1 MVGKII
7 EKTYKYNIPEP
18 RELIQMLQERLSK
31 ETLPD
36 SWETSEPWTSTIL
49 GIFNEIGRNLGYM
62 PNREYLRLDQT
73 WEIRHSDLST
83 IVLALEVEN
92 TDRVE
97 DVLDDEL
104 QKLLDVKAFLKVLIF
119 YPIVPIIM
127 QEEEATWPEIQEK
140 IRSAKI
146 RNPDERYIV
155 ITAVYVQPSSII
167 EVSACSFDSEG
178 KGEDLPSFQ
187 VKYTSKD

>member
-1 MVGKII
+1 
-7 EKTYKYNIPEP
+7 
-18 RELIQMLQERLSK
+18 
-31 ETLPD
+31 
-36 SWETSEPWTSTIL
+36 
-49 GIFNEIGRNLGYM
+49 M
-62 PNREYLRLDQT
+62 PKKEYLRLDQT

-97 DVLDDEL
+97 DILDDEL
-104 QKLLDVKAFLKVLIF
+104 QKLLDIKAFLKVLIF
-119 YPIVPIIM
+119 YPIVPIMM
-127 QEEEATWPEIQEK
+127 QEGMSTYPDIQEK

-146 RNPDERYIV
+146 KNPDERYIV
-155 ITAVYVQPSSII
+155 ITAVYVKPSSII
-167 EVSACSFDSEG
+167 EVSACSFDPEG